1 MKLQGLKIKDKTIAE
16 QVGAIKSQYGN
27 FYIHSGPSHLRVR
40 GTLQPTAR
48 SDQYLVEIKYQL
60 KKFPCIYVLQPTLV
74 KNFKGDAIPHIYP
87 GEKLCL
93 HQPKYYE
100 FRFSDLIANTIIPWT
115 SLWLYYYEVWH
126 VTGEWLGGGE
136 HPTRK

>member
-1 MKLQGLKIKDKTIAE
+1 MKRYGLKIRDKTIAE
-16 QVGAIKSQYGN
+16 QVAGMKRKFGH
-27 FYIHSGPSHLRVR
+27 FDIHSGPSHLRVR

-48 SDQYLVEIKYQL
+48 SEQYLVEIKYRL
-60 KKFPCIYVLQPTLV
+60 KMFPSIYVLQPTLV
-74 KNFKGDAIPHIYP
+74 KNLKGDSIPHIYP

-93 HQPKYYE
+93 HQPKYHE
-100 FRFSDLIANTIIPWT
+100 FRFFDLIADTIIPWA

-136 HPTRK
+136 HPASK